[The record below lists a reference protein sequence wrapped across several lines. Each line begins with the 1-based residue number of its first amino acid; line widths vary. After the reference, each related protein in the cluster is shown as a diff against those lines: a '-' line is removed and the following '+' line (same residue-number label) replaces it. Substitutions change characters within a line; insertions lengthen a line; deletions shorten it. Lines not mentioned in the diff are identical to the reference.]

1 MRRAGIGAGWQEN
14 ESASYGIPLGSTGER
29 LERLEKIEAKKR
41 LELVGSDWARHK
53 YQSPSTAIAA
63 SERIIVLRMTDPI
76 SPSPDY
82 RETL

>member
-1 MRRAGIGAGWQEN
+1 MRRM
-14 ESASYGIPLGSTGER
+14 ESLSVRPASGSSGSRR
-29 LERLEKIEAKKR
+29 LRLKSD